1 MGSHDP
7 KSTHELSKLLIFNW
21 HYRRQ

>member
-7 KSTHELSKLLIFNW
+7 KSTHEVSKLLIFNW
-21 HYRRQ
+21 NYRRQ